1 MNDHNVEDLAN
12 GIRLSLSAL
21 SREFGY
27 HRETIKKRLAQAGVR
42 PDGTRNGNPVFRLR
56 DAAPAV
62 LETFNTS
69 GRVED
74 PDLLQPTDR
83 KAWYQSEKDRVAL
96 EKEQGGL
103 VPREQVREQLAVV
116 VKITARVLE
125 TLPDILERDCRL
137 QPEMVDLVERRID
150 QARADWA
157 EALEQ

>member
-1 MNDHNVEDLAN
+1 MSDNVEVLGQ

-21 SREFGY
+21 SREFGF
-27 HRETIKKRLAQAGVR
+27 HRDTIKKRLAQAGVR
-42 PDGTRNGNPVFRLR
+42 PDGERNGNPVYRLR
-56 DAAPAV
+56 DAAPVV
-62 LETFNTS
+62 LDTYSTA

-74 PDLLQPTDR
+74 PDLLTPTDR

-96 EKEQGGL
+96 EKEQGVL
-103 VPREQVREQLAVV
+103 VPREEVREQLAIVI
-116 VKITARVLE
+116 KIAAQMLE

-137 QPEMVDLVERRID
+137 PPDMVDMVERRID

>member
-1 MNDHNVEDLAN
+1 MSDNVEEIAG

-27 HRETIKKRLAQAGVR
+27 HRDTIKKRLVQVGVR
-42 PDGTRNGNPVFRLR
+42 PDGERNGNPVYRLR
-56 DAAPAV
+56 DAVPAI
-62 LETFNTS
+62 LETFNAS
-69 GRVED
+69 GKVED
-74 PDLLQPTDR
+74 PDLLTPQDR

-96 EKEQGGL
+96 EESQGVL
-103 VPREQVREQLAVV
+103 VPREEVREQLAVV
-116 VKITARVLE
+116 IKVTAQMLE

-137 QPEMVDLVERRID
+137 PSDMVDLVERRID